1 MFHAQRSLLC
11 GGRSDNLNG
20 ALALSEITRV
30 AIRHRSATSRLTKD
44 EARRMAGEL
53 RQAAG
58 AAAQRVNDAFVS
70 RRAIMDRG
78 MMGQVLDDLIPG
90 DSTEI
95 DEATLGMLFPPGEA
109 AGVIDERT
117 RTAALDSPETTA
129 ADFYSTGSRRSL
141 RF

>member
-1 MFHAQRSLLC
+1 M
-11 GGRSDNLNG
+11 GR
-20 ALALSEITRV
+20 EI
-30 AIRHRSATSRLTKD
+30 
-44 EARRMAGEL
+44 
-53 RQAAG
+53 
-58 AAAQRVNDAFVS
+58 
-70 RRAIMDRG
+70 
-78 MMGQVLDDLIPG
+78 MGRVLDDLIPG

-117 RTAALDSPETTA
+117 RTQLRDSPETTA